1 MSTSAFFFP
10 LALCL
15 CFLLLL
21 CSFSLFLRCCWQKSE
36 TEWGPQALVQN
47 QQTRELILES
57 RHDFQRKLWRN
68 NKLIKC
74 VSLTYPELHRITSV
88 STVRHVLTIG
98 AAKIHVIS
106 LVLSHLDYNSLLSG
120 MPQQLIEKV
129 PNCSA
134 RLIFKTSK
142 CTRASQLLTKLH
154 WLPIAQRIEYNV
166 LN

>member
-68 NKLIKC
+68 NKLIEC
-74 VSLTYPELHRITSV
+74 VSLPTRSCIELPQ
-88 STVRHVLTIG
+88 
-98 AAKIHVIS
+98 
-106 LVLSHLDYNSLLSG
+106 LVLLDMSSQLGLPKPMSYPWCCHILIIILYCQECPNSLLKRFQIVRPDSSSR
-120 MPQQLIEKV
+120 PLNALV
-129 PNCSA
+129 HHNS
-134 RLIFKTSK
+134 
-142 CTRASQLLTKLH
+142 
-154 WLPIAQRIEYNV
+154 WLSCIDFQ
-166 LN
+166 